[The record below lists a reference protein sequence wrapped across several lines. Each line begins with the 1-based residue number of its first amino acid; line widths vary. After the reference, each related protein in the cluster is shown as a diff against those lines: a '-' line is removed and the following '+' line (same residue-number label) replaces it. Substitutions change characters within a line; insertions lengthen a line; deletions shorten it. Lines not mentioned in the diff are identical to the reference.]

1 MNRKD
6 WFSYQVWWAV
16 ASIGIAASA
25 IAGILFAG

>member
-16 ASIGIAASA
+16 ASLCIAASA